1 MILRRSA
8 ALLAAA
14 TLLTACGTDSTSDTA
29 TTTAT
34 TTTATTTTGTATTT
48 ATATTVEN
56 AEDTE
61 STESTEST
69 EAMDDTAVETTT
81 VIPADCSPGAFQAGD
96 MSDPVVDFCDGAFAK
111 VSLADSAFS
120 IVFESVDGEWDI
132 YPQHGLRPDG
142 EWCYSPSVLE
152 EDGVPQ
158 EIRKALL
165 LCSE

>member
-29 TTTAT
+29 

-81 VIPADCSPGAFQAGD
+81 VIPADCAPDSFTVGD
-96 MSDPVVDFCDGAFAK
+96 MGDPVVDFCDGAFAK
-111 VSLADSAFS
+111 VTQRGTSFT
-120 IVFESVDGEWDI
+120 IVFQSVDGQWDI
-132 YPQHGLRPDG
+132 YPQHGLEDNG
-142 EWCYSPSVLE
+142 QWCYSPTLLTADGAAE
-152 EDGVPQ
+152 ELQ
-158 EIRKALL
+158 EMIP
-165 LCSE
+165 LCTE

>member
-34 TTTATTTTGTATTT
+34 TTTGTATTT

-56 AEDTE
+56 AED
-61 STESTEST
+61 TESTEST

-81 VIPADCSPGAFQAGD
+81 VIPADCSPEAFQAGD

-158 EIRKALL
+158 EIRKTLL

>member
-34 TTTATTTTGTATTT
+34 TTTGTATTTAGTATTT

-56 AEDTE
+56 AED
-61 STESTEST
+61 TESTEST

-81 VIPADCSPGAFQAGD
+81 VIPADCSPEAFQAGD